1 MWPPLR
7 LEGAMVVA
15 VVAVVVVVEV
25 VAVAVAKVE
34 VQTRYG
40 FNRFFASSASAI
52 NMFIGKWND
61 TAPR

>member
-7 LEGAMVVA
+7 LEGAVVVA
-15 VVAVVVVVEV
+15 VVTVVVVVEV
-25 VAVAVAKVE
+25 VAKVE

-40 FNRFFASSASAI
+40 FNHFFASSASAI
-52 NMFIGKWND
+52 NMFIGKWNN